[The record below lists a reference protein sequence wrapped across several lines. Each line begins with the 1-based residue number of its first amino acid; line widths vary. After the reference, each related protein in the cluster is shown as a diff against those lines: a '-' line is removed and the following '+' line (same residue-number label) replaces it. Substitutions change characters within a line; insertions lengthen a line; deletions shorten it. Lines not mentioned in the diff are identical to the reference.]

1 MNLKFSIFLEL
12 FEEFGFKE
20 CSDVCRLNSLTKPPK
35 PDKWQADNHMIPG
48 NILSHNFTRLKM
60 DSVEYVKSHMV
71 CGKESENGRKPTKF
85 KLMGHW
91 ILAPDN
97 PGLYA
102 RYYGAEYLKHVPQKD
117 WWSQKWGAQKVMYS
131 HLSPKGAKGLN
142 HDFESIL
149 NIKVGTIKFMI

>member
-1 MNLKFSIFLEL
+1 
-12 FEEFGFKE
+12 
-20 CSDVCRLNSLTKPPK
+20 
-35 PDKWQADNHMIPG
+35 MIPG

-85 KLMGHW
+85 KLKGHW

-102 RYYGAEYLKHVPQKD
+102 HNDTTRIIISTRIIIYYGAEYLKHVPQKD
-117 WWSQKWGAQKVMYS
+117 WWSQKWGAQKVKYLYLPS
-131 HLSPKGAKGLN
+131 RG
-142 HDFESIL
+142 
-149 NIKVGTIKFMI
+149 

>member
-1 MNLKFSIFLEL
+1 
-12 FEEFGFKE
+12 
-20 CSDVCRLNSLTKPPK
+20 
-35 PDKWQADNHMIPG
+35 MIPG

-71 CGKESENGRKPTKF
+71 CGKEAENGRKPTKF

-117 WWSQKWGAQKVMYS
+117 WWSQSSAQCSKCFLEQFKRSNPVAPQERACS
-131 HLSPKGAKGLN
+131 
-142 HDFESIL
+142 
-149 NIKVGTIKFMI
+149 